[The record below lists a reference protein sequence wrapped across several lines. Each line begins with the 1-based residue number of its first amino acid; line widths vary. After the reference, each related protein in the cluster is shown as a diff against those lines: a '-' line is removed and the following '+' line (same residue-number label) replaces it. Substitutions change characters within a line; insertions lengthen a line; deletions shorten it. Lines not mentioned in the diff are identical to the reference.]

1 MDNINEVNRLKPNEY
16 PEIILEYKDRNY
28 TYAKIKMNITKK
40 RELVEYRE
48 KMKNKNSPF
57 ENILFI
63 WCY

>member
-63 WCY
+63 